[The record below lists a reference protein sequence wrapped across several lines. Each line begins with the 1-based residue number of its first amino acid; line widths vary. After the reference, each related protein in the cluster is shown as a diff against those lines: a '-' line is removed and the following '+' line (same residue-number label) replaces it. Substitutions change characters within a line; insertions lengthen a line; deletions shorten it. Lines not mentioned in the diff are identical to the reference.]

1 MKFLFFSTESES
13 LAAFPI
19 MKILVPIE
27 ESFNQKYS
35 AARYTKN
42 LNNITIVP
50 ICMPASMLADG
61 FGKERKYVTLKKRYA
76 DLRLQINH
84 EHFTNSDR
92 NEQIKCC
99 LNNILES
106 ISYIQRKDK
115 TFNGIR
121 FAEDIKLEFKNVL
134 DYSFE

>member
-1 MKFLFFSTESES
+1 
-13 LAAFPI
+13 